1 MTARRRCSAQPAIR
15 SDDPPTRHHPPT
27 PVLSCWTYASAPRS
41 TPFLHP
47 HRPLHPRLAH
57 THDDVHGRVL
67 DAGDM
72 TPSSCRLVPFST
84 LLLAWAGFALA
95 GDTITSG
102 KIKVQLFA
110 APSFLSEVSVDAY
123 NNQCLSLDN
132 NLYVAL
138 VLWYPDSCANSGIV
152 SMGAYRAS

>member
-1 MTARRRCSAQPAIR
+1 
-15 SDDPPTRHHPPT
+15 
-27 PVLSCWTYASAPRS
+27 
-41 TPFLHP
+41 
-47 HRPLHPRLAH
+47 
-57 THDDVHGRVL
+57 
-67 DAGDM
+67 M

-138 VLWYPDSCANSGIV
+138 VLWYSGSCANSGIV
-152 SMGAYRAS
+152 SMGVYRAF

>member
-1 MTARRRCSAQPAIR
+1 
-15 SDDPPTRHHPPT
+15 
-27 PVLSCWTYASAPRS
+27 
-41 TPFLHP
+41 
-47 HRPLHPRLAH
+47 
-57 THDDVHGRVL
+57 
-67 DAGDM
+67 M

-152 SMGAYRAS
+152 SMGVYRAF

>member
-1 MTARRRCSAQPAIR
+1 M
-15 SDDPPTRHHPPT
+15 
-27 PVLSCWTYASAPRS
+27 
-41 TPFLHP
+41 
-47 HRPLHPRLAH
+47 
-57 THDDVHGRVL
+57 
-67 DAGDM
+67 M
-72 TPSSCRLVPFST
+72 PSSCSLVPFST
-84 LLLAWAGFALA
+84 LLLAWAGFVLA

-132 NLYVAL
+132 NLYVAP
-138 VLWYPDSCANSGIV
+138 VLRHLGGCADSGIA

>member
-1 MTARRRCSAQPAIR
+1 
-15 SDDPPTRHHPPT
+15 
-27 PVLSCWTYASAPRS
+27 
-41 TPFLHP
+41 
-47 HRPLHPRLAH
+47 
-57 THDDVHGRVL
+57 L

-132 NLYVAL
+132 NLIDGRVQSILVGGHDVAT
-138 VLWYPDSCANSGIV
+138 VLARDDYWNCRFYDNYDCDGDDNLDRYLAISDGANNLGSIAWGTKIH
-152 SMGAYRAS
+152 GLRCRNRDHDDD

>member
-1 MTARRRCSAQPAIR
+1 
-15 SDDPPTRHHPPT
+15 
-27 PVLSCWTYASAPRS
+27 
-41 TPFLHP
+41 
-47 HRPLHPRLAH
+47 
-57 THDDVHGRVL
+57 
-67 DAGDM
+67 M

-138 VLWYPDSCANSGIV
+138 VLQHSGSCANSGIV
-152 SMGAYRAS
+152 SMGVYRAF